1 MNETEQLKADDV
13 TPDATTETASTATPQ
28 SNPNAQADQ
37 ESNSALE
44 QDFKSVT
51 SPTEEDK
58 LRREPR
64 LPNLF
69 WALVP
74 ILTMVAL
81 MLYVF
86 GYVANAD
93 EYDAAHMPLLCAIIV
108 ACAVGIAYG
117 RSFKYMLEG
126 IIERLMTSMEAI
138 LILLLVGL
146 LISSFMIS
154 GTIPALIY
162 YGLDLLTPTLF
173 LPIGCIMCAVV
184 GMACGSSW
192 TATAT
197 VGIAFMTIGAGLG
210 INPALTAGMII
221 SGAYVGD
228 KFSPLSDT
236 TNLAA
241 AVAGTGLFDHVRAMV
256 STTGPVFVIA
266 LVIYTL
272 LGMNVEASGYDPS
285 IAKGIQDA
293 IVGAFN
299 ITPAVLLPIVVII
312 VVCVLRVPGLV
323 GVAASVL
330 TGVVFALAF
339 QQQYAVADLFHILH
353 YGPSIETGNEF
364 VDAALGKGGLDNQL
378 WTISLVILAVSF
390 GGALERCGSIE
401 RLFGGIKRMIHKVG
415 TLTGATLLTSL
426 FCDAVMC
433 DQYLGIGIP
442 APLYADKYDELGLSR
457 NMLSRTLEDAGT
469 MWSPLFPWT
478 ACGAYQMSVLGLNP
492 FVYFP
497 FAFVNLLSPIYS
509 FVTATLGR
517 NIFWA
522 DGSYTNLLGK
532 TKKGKPAA
540 CPDEIRETAL
550 ANLEAARAAGTAPR
564 PE

>member
-1 MNETEQLKADDV
+1 MSRDDEAREQ
-13 TPDATTETASTATPQ
+13 
-28 SNPNAQADQ
+28 
-37 ESNSALE
+37 
-44 QDFKSVT
+44 
-51 SPTEEDK
+51 
-58 LRREPR
+58 R

-69 WALVP
+69 WALFP
-74 ILTMVAL
+74 ILCMVGL

-86 GYVANAD
+86 GFVAD
-93 EYDAAHMPLLCAIIV
+93 SDTYDAAHMPLLCSIVV
-108 ACAVGIAYG
+108 ACAVGVAYG
-117 RSFKYMLEG
+117 RSFKDMLDGMLE
-126 IIERLMTSMEAI
+126 RLATSLEAI

-146 LISSFMIS
+146 LISAFMIS

-162 YGLDLLTPTLF
+162 YGLDLLTPSFF
-173 LPIGCIMCAVV
+173 LPVGCILCAVV
-184 GMACGSSW
+184 GLACGSSW

-197 VGIAFMTIGAGLG
+197 VGIAFMIIGTGLG

-266 LVIYTL
+266 LVIYTA
-272 LGMNVEASGYDPS
+272 LGINVEATGYDAS
-285 IAKGIQDA
+285 VAEGIQEA
-293 IVGAFN
+293 IAGSFN
-299 ITPAVLLPIVVII
+299 ISPVLLLPIVAVI

-323 GVAASVL
+323 GVAASVAI
-330 TGVVFALAF
+330 GVVFALAF
-339 QQQYAVADLFHILH
+339 QHQYDMATLFSILH

-364 VDAALGKGGLDNQL
+364 VDAALAKGGLDNQL

-390 GGALERCGSIE
+390 GGALESCGSIE
-401 RLFGGIKRMIHKVG
+401 RLFGGLKRMLNKVAS
-415 TLTGATLLTSL
+415 LTGATLLTSL

-478 ACGAYQMSVLGLNP
+478 ACGAYQMSVLGLSP
-492 FVYFP
+492 FLYFP
-497 FAFVNLLSPIYS
+497 FAFVNVLSPIYS
-509 FVTATLGR
+509 FVTALLGR

-532 TKKGKPAA
+532 TRKGKPAA
-540 CPDEIRETAL
+540 CPEEVREKAL
-550 ANLEAARAAGTAPR
+550 ANLEAAREAGKAPR
-564 PE
+564 PQ